1 MEWEDG
7 ERYLKSVIYRSVMTC
22 IIMWEDC
29 VTSCL
34 FSSGFVQKNDPYFGA
49 VLGRVANRI
58 GGAKFTL
65 SGIHYNL
72 TQNVGSNQLH
82 GGLRGFDKVWAM
94 TGC

>member
-1 MEWEDG
+1 
-7 ERYLKSVIYRSVMTC
+7 
-22 IIMWEDC
+22 
-29 VTSCL
+29 L
-34 FSSGFVQKNDPYFGA
+34 FPSGFLQKNDPYFGA

-65 SGIHYNL
+65 HGIQYNL
-72 TQNVGSNQLH
+72 TQNEGSNQLH